1 MSPRLHESR
10 PYKPRLHRSRP
21 RAQRRFRSLPAIA
34 AVLILLVAGAL
45 GYAGYL
51 GWFGGPVYR
60 LIPATGAT
68 PPARRGTAI
77 VFFTGDSGFDAGMAP
92 KVMAALAARGV
103 PVLAVNSLTAFA
115 TRHTPDE
122 ARGTV
127 VAAIDRALAL
137 PGVTHVVLAGQSF
150 GADMVQYAA
159 SEMPVALRPRI
170 TQVLLSV
177 PGDTLLFK
185 ATPAGLLD
193 GAPDRPA
200 LPSAQAIGWAP
211 LLCIYGADQDD
222 SLCPQLRRPN
232 VRTVALPGGHHLHN
246 NAALLAD
253 TMWQAILRGR

>member
-1 MSPRLHESR
+1 MSPRTNE
-10 PYKPRLHRSRP
+10 PRLHRTRP
-21 RAQRRFRSLPAIA
+21 RRPRRFRSLPAIA

-60 LIPATGAT
+60 LIPATGTT
-68 PPARRGTAI
+68 PPALRGTAV

-92 KVMAALAARGV
+92 KVMVALGARGV
-103 PVLAVNSLTAFA
+103 PVLAVNSLTSFA
-115 TRHTPDE
+115 SRHTPAQ
-122 ARGTV
+122 ARDTV
-127 VAAIDRALAL
+127 VAAVTRALAL
-137 PGVTHVVLAGQSF
+137 PGVTRVVLAGQSF

-159 SEMPVALRPRI
+159 SDMPARLRPRI
-170 TQVLLSV
+170 VQVLLSV

-200 LPSAQAIGWAP
+200 LPSAQAIDWAP
-211 LLCIYGADQDD
+211 LLCIYGAEQDD
-222 SLCPQLRRPN
+222 SLCPLLRHPN
-232 VRTVALPGGHHLHN
+232 VRAVALPGGHHLHN